1 MIILLSIMVMI
12 NHVQGEDITVSDITI
27 NDLDVTTGILFE
39 KTQSFYVYTDFLYIP
54 IEIDIHMEY
63 DDISRE
69 IALFNITDHSIYSV
83 ELIDQ
88 LKNFT
93 LLKRTK
99 RSWPSEGLLP
109 FIGEINSKFTGVAT
123 LRDIEN
129 LKVQSQSLT
138 EYVNGLK
145 EIMKT
150 QLNLNEQLITDVKQ
164 IQIDLTPI
172 KSTIVNVV
180 NELGSYQEKID
191 STFREIKRM
200 LTYQRL
206 KMALETRHLTYELFQ
221 MQLVQTIDKCNLH
234 YLSES
239 LINKGRLIN
248 LLEEVHPNLKNM
260 KLNPAI
266 GESSIEMYYSL
277 PLTNC
282 LREKDTFF
290 VLLNIPIIP
299 DSSNQIII
307 YKVRPIPMLIN
318 NKKYIINT
326 DNTELMSSILHHSY
340 KIDLST
346 VLFSPYCV
354 DQKVSGIIQ
363 SNGLQVIDQESC
375 LSQLLNGAPL
385 SELKMKCSLVELGR
399 NEMP

>member
-282 LREKDTFF
+282 LREKRYFLCPF
-290 VLLNIPIIP
+290 
-299 DSSNQIII
+299 
-307 YKVRPIPMLIN
+307 K
-318 NKKYIINT
+318 
-326 DNTELMSSILHHSY
+326 HSHN
-340 KIDLST
+340 S
-346 VLFSPYCV
+346 
-354 DQKVSGIIQ
+354 
-363 SNGLQVIDQESC
+363 
-375 LSQLLNGAPL
+375 
-385 SELKMKCSLVELGR
+385 
-399 NEMP
+399 